1 MMNESGIGAR
11 VRRVEDKRLLLGKG
25 RFVSDIRIPGL
36 KDIAFVRSPLAHARI
51 KGITKPGGSEDR
63 VFTCEDMTGV
73 KAIRADSSLPSY
85 SDSEQWVLAKDK
97 VRFVGEPIAMCI
109 GAHRGDAEDLV
120 EQVEVD
126 LEELEALT
134 SIESSMRTDAARIH
148 EHWDDNLFLNFEVG
162 EDPSELE
169 NVADVIIEREYRM
182 ARQVMNPM
190 EGKGIVAH
198 WDEREGQL
206 VVYTS
211 TQVAHVIRT
220 GLSEC
225 LNLPQGKLRV
235 IAPDVGGGFGYKCV
249 LQPEEVA
256 VAWLALTHKAA
267 YRWIE
272 DRREHL
278 VAGANTREHRY
289 KVKAYADKRGRLLGL
304 DAEVAVD
311 IGAYSVWPFTAGLE
325 AAQAGGNLPGPYK
338 FDHYRCRILA
348 PATNK
353 PPFCP
358 YRGVARPGVCFA
370 MERTI
375 DAIAKAVGREA
386 WEVRAE
392 NLVTADDMPY
402 DNVTKKHF
410 DSGNYPES
418 LKKAVEMIDLPGY
431 RERQRLNDKKN
442 VRIGVGFATFTE
454 QSAHGT
460 KVFSAWGLPAVPG
473 YEAAV
478 VKLTADGDLE
488 VRAGISGIG
497 QGIQTTLAQV
507 ASEMTSIPFERIKVV
522 LADTGTTPYSFGA
535 FASRGMVMAGG
546 AVSEASSL
554 LADKLKRLAAGMMG
568 CTEQEITLS
577 DARAHGPQG
586 SLGFDELGNA
596 WFLKPQK
603 LPEGIL
609 IEGLEATGFYKP
621 KVDTG
626 AFSYA
631 THAVALAVDT
641 DTGKV
646 EILDYAIVEDC
657 GQVVNPMIVE
667 GQTIGGTAQGIGTAL
682 YEEVRYNAQGQP
694 LTSTLAD
701 YILPG
706 ASEVPRIRLEHTVH
720 LSPYTAH
727 GIKGVG
733 EGGAIAPAGAIVNAI
748 NDALASL
755 GAEINETPASPER
768 ILQALASAGDQSRT
782 EKQEGLYETGAV

>member
-1 MMNESGIGAR
+1 MNKSGIGAR

-25 RFVSDIRIPGL
+25 RYVSDIRIPGM
-36 KDIAFVRSPLAHARI
+36 KDVAFLRSPLAHARI
-51 KGITKPGGSEDR
+51 KGITKPAGAEDR
-63 VFTCEDMTGV
+63 VFTCEDMTDV

-85 SDSEQWVLAKDK
+85 RDSEQWVLAKDK
-97 VRFVGEPIAMCI
+97 VRFVGEAIAMCI
-109 GAHRGDAEDLV
+109 GAHRAEAEDLV
-120 EQVEVD
+120 EGVEVD
-126 LEELEALT
+126 LEELEAIT
-134 SIESSMRTDAARIH
+134 SIESSMRTDAARVH
-148 EHWDDNLFLNFEVG
+148 EHWDDNLFLNFQVG

-169 NVADVIIEREYRM
+169 RIADVIVEREYSM

-198 WDEREGQL
+198 WDEKEDQL
-206 VVYTS
+206 VIYTS
-211 TQVAHVIRT
+211 TQVAHLIRT

-225 LNLPQGKLRV
+225 LDLPQGKIRV
-235 IAPDVGGGFGYKCV
+235 IAPDVGGGFGYKCI

-256 VAWLALTHKAA
+256 IAWLALNHKAT

-289 KVKAYADKRGRLLGL
+289 KIKAYADKRGRLLGL

-311 IGAYSVWPFTAGLE
+311 IGAYSVWPFTAGIE

-338 FDHYRCRILA
+338 FDHYRCKILA

-370 MERTI
+370 IERTI
-375 DAIAKAVGREA
+375 DAIAKEVGREA

-392 NLVTADDMPY
+392 NLVRTEDMPY
-402 DNVTKKHF
+402 DNVTNKHF

-418 LKKAVEMIDLPGY
+418 LKKAVEMIDLPAC
-431 RERQRLNDKKN
+431 RERQKFSGQKN

-460 KVFSAWGLPAVPG
+460 KVFAAWGLPLVPG
-473 YEAAV
+473 YETATAR
-478 VKLTADGDLE
+478 LTADGGLE
-488 VRAGISGIG
+488 IRAGINGIG
-497 QGIQTTLAQV
+497 QGIQTTLGQV
-507 ASEMTSIPFERIKVV
+507 ASELTTIPIERIKVI
-522 LADTGTTPYSFGA
+522 LGDTSATPYSTGA
-535 FASRGMVMAGG
+535 YASRGMVMAGG
-546 AVSEASSL
+546 AVSKASSL
-554 LADKLKRLAAGMMG
+554 LVDKLKRLAAGMMG
-568 CTEQEITLS
+568 CSEQDITIA

-586 SLGFDELGNA
+586 SLGFDELGDA
-596 WFLKPQK
+596 WFLHPNK
-603 LPEGIL
+603 LPVGGL
-609 IEGLEATGFYKP
+609 IEGLEATGYYKP
-621 KVDTG
+621 KVDSG

-631 THAVALAVDT
+631 THAVVVAVDT

-646 EILDYAIVEDC
+646 DILDYAIVEDC
-657 GQVVNPMIVE
+657 GQAVNPMIVE

-682 YEEVRYNAQGQP
+682 YEEVRYNAKGQP

-706 ASEVPRIRLEHTVH
+706 ATEVPKIRIEHLVH

-727 GIKGVG
+727 GIKGIG
-733 EGGAIAPAGAIVNAI
+733 EGGAIAPAGAIINAI
-748 NDALASL
+748 NDAIASL

-768 ILQALASAGDQSRT
+768 ILRALKSAEDQYRIEEQ
-782 EKQEGLYETGAV
+782 EKTYEARAV